1 MYSKGF
7 FTKGEKAGVLQGFKQ
22 WLELQNYE
30 PSTLKYG
37 PQRIEEFIDWCHEH
51 QIKSHHA
58 KSFFAFLKT
67 RENKSRP
74 GSLSVST
81 LRIYLRT
88 LRLFRRFLREVG
100 GVNLEVNIIYRATD
114 VTHHEI
120 LTPAEIKRLYKATE
134 DDLLGIRDRA
144 MLAIY
149 YGCGL
154 RRTEG
159 ASVLVD
165 DILPDKNLLYVRK
178 GKNYKERYV
187 PILGDV
193 RKNILTYL
201 TVGRPGLLSGRNEA
215 WFFIG
220 VRGKKLGGP
229 ALYERLKKLLDKA
242 RIDKPCGLHSLRH
255 SIATHLL
262 ANGMTLHQIAKLL
275 GHSTL
280 DTTQIYTHILK
291 DLRHDQK

>member
-7 FTKGEKAGVLQGFKQ
+7 FTKQEKAGVLQGFKQ

-51 QIKSHHA
+51 QIKTNQA
-58 KSFFAFLKT
+58 KSFFEHLKV
-67 RENKSRP
+67 RENKNRP

-100 GVNLEVNIIYRATD
+100 SVELEVNILYRSTE
-114 VTHHEI
+114 VSHHEI
-120 LTPAEIKRLYKATE
+120 LTQSEIKRLYKATE
-134 DDLLGIRDRA
+134 DDLLGLRDRA

-159 ASVLVD
+159 ASLLVD

-193 RKNILTYL
+193 RKDILTYL
-201 TVGRPGLLSGRNEA
+201 TVGRP
-215 WFFIG
+215 
-220 VRGKKLGGP
+220 V
-229 ALYERLKKLLDKA
+229 Y
-242 RIDKPCGLHSLRH
+242 
-255 SIATHLL
+255 
-262 ANGMTLHQIAKLL
+262 
-275 GHSTL
+275 
-280 DTTQIYTHILK
+280 
-291 DLRHDQK
+291 

>member
-7 FTKGEKAGVLQGFKQ
+7 FEKDEKDGVLESFKQ

-30 PSTLKYG
+30 PTTIKYG
-37 PQRIEEFIDWCHEH
+37 PQRIEEFIDWCHAH
-51 QIKSHHA
+51 KIKSNHA
-58 KSFFAFLKT
+58 KSFFRHLKT
-67 RENKSRP
+67 RQNKRRP
-74 GSLSVST
+74 GGLSVSS
-81 LRIYLRT
+81 LRKYLQV

-100 GVNLEVNIIYRATD
+100 GMDLDINIIYRATE
-114 VTHHEI
+114 VTHYDI
-120 LTPAEIKRLYKATE
+120 LSTAEIKQLYEATD

-154 RRTEG
+154 RRNEG
-159 ASVLVD
+159 ATMIID
-165 DILPDKNLLYVRK
+165 DILPDKNLVYVRK

-187 PILGDV
+187 PILGEVKKD
-193 RKNILTYL
+193 ILTYM
-201 TVGRPGLLSGRNEA
+201 TIGRPGLLAGKNEG

-220 VRGKKLGGP
+220 IRGQKMTGS
-229 ALYERLKKLLDKA
+229 ALYERLKKLLIKA
-242 RIDKPCGLHSLRH
+242 GITKSCGLHSLRH

-262 ANGMTLHQIAKLL
+262 ANGMSLHQIAKLL

-291 DLRHDQK
+291 DIQDDEK

>member
-1 MYSKGF
+1 M
-7 FTKGEKAGVLQGFKQ
+7 
-22 WLELQNYE
+22 
-30 PSTLKYG
+30 PSL
-37 PQRIEEFIDWCHEH
+37 
-51 QIKSHHA
+51 
-58 KSFFAFLKT
+58 FL
-67 RENKSRP
+67 S
-74 GSLSVST
+74 
-81 LRIYLRT
+81 
-88 LRLFRRFLREVG
+88 
-100 GVNLEVNIIYRATD
+100 IIVYRATE
-114 VTHHEI
+114 VTHYEI
-120 LTPAEIKRLYKATE
+120 LTPAEIKQLYKTTD

-154 RRTEG
+154 RRNEG
-159 ASVLVD
+159 AHLLID

-193 RKNILTYL
+193 KKDILTYM
-201 TVGRPGLLSGRNEA
+201 TIARPALLADKKEA

-220 VRGKKLGGP
+220 IRGQKITAS
-229 ALYERLKKLLDKA
+229 ALYERLKKLLLKA
-242 RIDKPCGLHSLRH
+242 NIPKPCGLHSLRH

-262 ANGMTLHQIAKLL
+262 GNGMSLYQIARLL

-291 DLRHDQK
+291 DLKDD